1 MKKKMLIV
9 LVNVIAIALVITF
22 LPAKIDCGDSEIYS
36 LNDRK
41 TAAALIADT
50 IRSFDGCKLYAIV
63 YEGDSV
69 SEKNL
74 EYCNSLAEEGTVY
87 VDSIVFTSYFR
98 SPIFGGGAWNSN
110 EIYSWSWYLCRT
122 TDEGWEILTYGYA

>member
-69 SEKNL
+69 SKKNL
-74 EYCNSLAEEGTVY
+74 EYCNRLAEEGTVY

-98 SPIFGGGAWNSN
+98 SPIFGGGAWNAN
-110 EIYSWSWYLCRT
+110 EIYSWSWYLART
-122 TDEGWEILTYGYA
+122 ADGDWELLTYGYA